1 MTTIGA
7 AGLQLQA
14 MMLEA
19 TREHMARAATAQAA
33 AAPGRVVDHPAV
45 ILELS
50 AAAQTLVTPS

>member
-1 MTTIGA
+1 MTAIGSV
-7 AGLQLQA
+7 GLQVQA

-19 TREHMARAATAQAA
+19 TREHMTRAAIEQAATAPAQTA
-33 AAPGRVVDHPAV
+33 DHAAV